1 MVGRGR
7 PTSSSVSASPAA
19 APTPAPQCPASPPRT
34 HLGVQILLQ
43 QLLELCVLPFQRTV
57 FYQQLSPLG
66 QDEALGRKIDKR
78 PIESSSTLDQVG
90 TRISALLFWLEV
102 NEDPRSLAHQGSLPG
117 LKEPSHP
124 EQNREGKAGGS
135 DPPTLHG
142 PPPELPKAVLLSKSS
157 WDREAAKVA
166 APSRVLLLPAC
177 PGPALPA
184 LLLLSHGMHTHWYFS
199 KAVYRASQ
207 RFSVVAGITVV
218 RAFQY
223 SESFES
229 SRTTFSNFTGT
240 QESLKVKSTGT
251 IPLNLIS
258 PGPPS
263 SAPHRLTVTFIR
275 SWKSLRNNT
284 CLSIKVPDPWC
295 CCLRYEGVSSTPFL

>member
-1 MVGRGR
+1 M
-7 PTSSSVSASPAA
+7 
-19 APTPAPQCPASPPRT
+19 
-34 HLGVQILLQ
+34 
-43 QLLELCVLPFQRTV
+43 
-57 FYQQLSPLG
+57 
-66 QDEALGRKIDKR
+66 
-78 PIESSSTLDQVG
+78 
-90 TRISALLFWLEV
+90 
-102 NEDPRSLAHQGSLPG
+102 
-117 LKEPSHP
+117 
-124 EQNREGKAGGS
+124 
-135 DPPTLHG
+135 
-142 PPPELPKAVLLSKSS
+142 
-157 WDREAAKVA
+157 A

-177 PGPALPA
+177 PGPALPV

-229 SRTTFSNFTGT
+229 SRTTFSNFTGS

-251 IPLNLIS
+251 IALNLIS

-284 CLSIKVPDPWC
+284 RLSIKVPDPWC
-295 CCLRYEGVSSTPFL
+295 CCLRYEGVSSTPFLSISLPHWLYSSLLCPFLPWMQPKQLLKPVISSPHTPQDSLHPSHPLPPGQTFPLQSLNQASVGHQSHLSKMQVCSWLPHGLRSFSGSDPPKGKDQDLGEFG